1 MNPYL
6 RALLA
11 IAIVSLGF
19 GLLCIGIGTNLLE
32 EELLAGDGADGTGLA
47 GTGLAFAGGGVLTAM
62 LWLTASAITWR
73 PRTEAA
79 ADKSPA
85 VRYEP
90 TDRTPEFQ

>member
-19 GLLCIGIGTNLLE
+19 GLLCIGVGTNLLE

-47 GTGLAFAGGGVLTAM
+47 GNGAALVGAGILTAL
-62 LWLTASAITWR
+62 LWLTASAISWR
-73 PRTEAA
+73 PGSEPAA
-79 ADKSPA
+79 NNRAA

-90 TDRTPEFQ
+90 TDRTPEFH